1 MKLHIMQ
8 DIVEEGNDAVEVITI
23 WKISFNGH
31 TNMS

>member
-1 MKLHIMQ
+1 MKLYIMQ
-8 DIVEEGNDAVEVITI
+8 NIVEGSGAVEVITT